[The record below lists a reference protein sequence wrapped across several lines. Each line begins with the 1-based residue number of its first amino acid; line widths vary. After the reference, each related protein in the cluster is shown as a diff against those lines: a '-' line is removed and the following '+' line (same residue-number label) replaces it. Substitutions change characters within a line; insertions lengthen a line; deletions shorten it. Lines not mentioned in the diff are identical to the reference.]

1 MKLISLQYQDP
12 VNNLQS
18 YDFDFDKDREEIN
31 ELEPLCFVGLNGS
44 GKSKLLEIIAK
55 VFFLIDG
62 SRQDHSKSKITSSA
76 NFKLVYNL
84 LPSRL
89 YRTVTVVGSIGKAIL
104 ITVDEDKKLDVSDYA
119 EVIPSNII
127 GYSSGHNET
136 ISPLFLKLRKDELSL
151 IRSSVE
157 DQGSKGNLDLT
168 RTLFLDR
175 DTTKLL
181 LLAAFLF
188 AGQKGRDGFPT
199 ISSSKR
205 LISKFSEFI
214 NLKQLL
220 SFHITINTDGKR
232 IVLSQRMENVINK
245 LRRCS
250 LMANVIE
257 NDKDRIYEFDFFVC
271 EKSKEAFIN
280 QFGNAQNFFESLYE
294 LSSLNLISS
303 TKTNQHVVFSIPE
316 DELKVLVQKPLAEI
330 AYRNLSDGEHQFIQ
344 IFTSLILFARDDSIF
359 LLDEPESHFNPSW
372 RAKFVLLIDELL
384 GAKQKSSEFLIST
397 HSPYL
402 VSACKS
408 RNVTI
413 FKRESDSISCLQ
425 PKKETFGGTF
435 DDLLREL
442 FEVISPISAHSKNS
456 IDKVIQSNDAE
467 KMKLALALFAES
479 PYKRDLYE
487 AILRKGQSLELKE
500 SE

>member
-12 VNNLQS
+12 KNSLQK

-44 GKSKLLEIIAK
+44 GKSKLLEVLAK
-55 VFFLIDG
+55 IFFLIDG
-62 SRQDHSKSKITSSA
+62 SRQGNSKNKVISTASFQLI
-76 NFKLVYNL
+76 YNL
-84 LPSRL
+84 LPGKK
-89 YRTVTVVGSIGKAIL
+89 YRTVTVVGKAGKEIT
-104 ITVDEDKKLDVSDYA
+104 ITVNDSLVLAVSEYD
-119 EVIPSNII
+119 EVIPSNVI

-136 ISPLFLKLRKDELSL
+136 ISPLFLKLRRKALGQ
-151 IRSSVE
+151 IRSNVKE
-157 DQGSKGNLDLT
+157 EGRTGNLDLT

-181 LLAAFLF
+181 LLSAFLF
-188 AGQKGRDGFPT
+188 SGHEGRDGFPT
-199 ISSSKR
+199 MTSSKK
-205 LISKFSEFI
+205 LVSKFSEFI
-214 NLKQLL
+214 NLKKLL
-220 SFHITINTDGKR
+220 SFRIAIDTDGKR
-232 IVLSQRMENVINK
+232 IVLSQRMEQVINK
-245 LRRCS
+245 LRRCA
-250 LMANVIE
+250 LMANIIE
-257 NDKDRIYEFDFFVC
+257 NDQDRIFEFDFFVC
-271 EKSKEAFIN
+271 EKSKEVFVS
-280 QFGNAQNFFESLYE
+280 QFGNVQNFFESIYE

-303 TKTNQHVVFSIPE
+303 TKTKQHTVFSIPE
-316 DELKVLVQKPLAEI
+316 DELKIQVQKPLAETT
-330 AYRNLSDGEHQFIQ
+330 YRNLSDGEHQFIQ
-344 IFTSLILFARDDSIF
+344 IFTSLVLFARDDSIF
-359 LLDEPESHFNPSW
+359 LFDEPESHFNPAW

-384 GAKQKSSEFLIST
+384 SAKQKSSEFLIST

-413 FKRESDSISCLQ
+413 FKREGNSISCLP

-435 DDLLREL
+435 DHLLREL

-456 IDKVIQSNDAE
+456 IDKVIKSNDAE
-467 KMKLALALFAES
+467 TMKHALALFAES

-487 AILRKGQSLELKE
+487 AILRQGQSLDLKE